1 MTVDDAIKYL
11 ESVKKGG
18 TKSVVIAW
26 WTADMFGLKD
36 DEEWEVASS
45 YVESK
50 MDWSSTHENINM
62 MLESCDM
69 K

>member
-11 ESVKKGG
+11 ESIKKGG
-18 TKSVVIAW
+18 TKNIIVAW
-26 WTADMFGLKD
+26 WTADMFGLND
-36 DEEWEVASS
+36 DDDWGWASS

-50 MDWSSTHENINM
+50 MDWSSTHENISM
-62 MLESCDM
+62 MLESCDT